1 MIDTREPPD
10 GDFARYVENL
20 SRLPPGH
27 GVNPGPRAPGSQ
39 GRVHVASM
47 QSSPASPA
55 TMPSPAA
62 LPPAPRALNPVLAAA
77 LAAAGNPA
85 LASTATARLREH
97 LQPLLLRALRA
108 ISGVAIAAMLAGIA
122 LIVLSDMAELPFRID
137 PTTGLKVFA
146 GGFAVLWLARAARAR
161 IDR

>member
-27 GVNPGPRAPGSQ
+27 GVNPGPRAPDLKALLALGS
-39 GRVHVASM
+39 VMATVA
-47 QSSPASPA
+47 
-55 TMPSPAA
+55 
-62 LPPAPRALNPVLAAA
+62 
-77 LAAAGNPA
+77 GKHPA
-85 LASTATARLREH
+85 LASAIPFRQG
-97 LQPLLLRALRA
+97 LQSLLLRALRA
-108 ISGVAIAAMLAGIA
+108 IGGVAIAAMLGGIA